1 VFAIYAPGLD
11 VARLTF
17 FGLYALQHRGQES
30 AGIAVAD
37 DGQITA
43 VRDMGLVSQ
52 VFDERTLASLSGQA
66 AIGHVRY
73 STTGATSW
81 QNAQPLVRSAGAV
94 SIAVGQNGNLVNSS
108 ELRGELREAGTRF
121 GGTTDTELMAALI
134 AAGASAA
141 GAPAASGPASNDRTA
156 GASGAD
162 ASAGLGEAASATD
175 GLDAAVR
182 DAVGRMRGAFS
193 VTVLA
198 PHALYAF
205 RDPWGIRPLALG
217 DLDGNPVVASE
228 SCAFDIV
235 GARLVREIEPGE
247 ILKIDEHGLHSER
260 AEVAGARPALDIFEF
275 IYFARPDSRLYGRTL
290 AACREEMGRRLAR
303 EAPVA
308 ADLVMP
314 VPESGVPAA
323 IGYAQASGIP
333 YGEGL
338 IKNHYVHRTFIQPD
352 QHLRQLGIRMKLN
365 PVPALIEG
373 KRLVVVDDSIVRGNT
388 TSRLVALLKEAGASE
403 VHVRVSSPPVV
414 CPSFYGIDTPNKAEL
429 IAAGRSVDE
438 VRRVIGADSLSYLSL
453 EGLQQAIGLPAELFT
468 REGFTCEYPV
478 PIPNRT
484 EMDKLRFERG
494 AA

>member
-1 VFAIYAPGLD
+1 VCGVFGIYGRGLD
-11 VARLTF
+11 VARLTY

-37 DGQITA
+37 DGQIT
-43 VRDMGLVSQ
+43 VIRDMGLVSQ
-52 VFDERTLASLSGQA
+52 VFDERTLSSLIGQA

-81 QNAQPLVRSAGAV
+81 QNAQPLVRSAGGA
-94 SIAVGQNGNLVNSS
+94 SIAVGQNGNLVNA
-108 ELRGELREAGTRF
+108 GELRDELRAAGVRF
-121 GGTTDTELMAALI
+121 DGTTDTEVIAALI
-134 AAGASAA
+134 AAGAMGA
-141 GAPAASGPASNDRTA
+141 G
-156 GASGAD
+156 
-162 ASAGLGEAASATD
+162 GLS
-175 GLDAAVR
+175 AAVR
-182 DAVGRMRGAFS
+182 DAVARLRGAFS

-205 RDPWGIRPLALG
+205 RDPWGIRPLVLG
-217 DLDGNPVVASE
+217 DLDGSPVVASE
-228 SCAFDIV
+228 SCALDII
-235 GARLVREIEPGE
+235 GARLVREVEPGE
-247 ILKIDEHGLHSER
+247 ILTIDEHGLHSER
-260 AEVAGARPALDIFEF
+260 VEVAGARPALDIFEF
-275 IYFARPDSRLYGRTL
+275 IYFARPDSRMYGRTL
-290 AACREEMGRRLAR
+290 AECREEMGRRLAR
-303 EAPVA
+303 EAPAA

-323 IGYAQASGIP
+323 IGYARESGIP

-388 TSRLVALLKEAGASE
+388 TTRLVALLKEAGASE

-414 CPSFYGIDTPNKAEL
+414 CPSFYGIDTPTRAEL
-429 IAAGRSVDE
+429 IAAGRDLDE
-438 VRRVIGADSLSYLSL
+438 VRRLIGATSLSYLSL

-478 PIPNRT
+478 PVQRT
-484 EMDKLRFERG
+484 EMDKLRFDG
-494 AA
+494 KVA